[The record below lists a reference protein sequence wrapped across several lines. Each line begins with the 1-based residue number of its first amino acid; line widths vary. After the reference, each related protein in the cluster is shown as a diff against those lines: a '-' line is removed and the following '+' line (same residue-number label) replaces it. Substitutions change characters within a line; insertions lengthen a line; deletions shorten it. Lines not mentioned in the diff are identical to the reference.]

1 MRKSILLSFLTIAL
15 LLTASLSM
23 LAGKVWISPI
33 EFLSGEQNAL
43 IIFELRF
50 PRTLLAIIIG
60 AALGMAGAAM
70 QGFLRNPLA
79 DPGLFGISSSAA
91 LGAIFSIFLG
101 LSASIWILPIFALLG
116 AALGMGLLT
125 LLAGRSGSL
134 IIFTLAGLI
143 LSSLTGS
150 LTALLISLAPNP
162 FASSE
167 IITWLMGA
175 ITDRSWNDIY
185 FTAPLVAIGMLA
197 LLLSAKMLDALTLGQ
212 EVAVSLG
219 VNIALL
225 QYLLILG
232 IGFTVGASV
241 AVTGIIGFVG
251 LVVPHLMRPLT
262 DERPSSLLIPSAMA
276 GAILILVADSII
288 RIIPSASELR
298 LGIAMSLL
306 GAPFFLALLYH
317 MRRRLV

>member
-1 MRKSILLSFLTIAL
+1 MSKLNLALIITLIAASCLSL
-15 LLTASLSM
+15 
-23 LAGKVWISPI
+23 LAGKIWISPFDI
-33 EFLSGEQNAL
+33 TSNREAS
-43 IIFELRF
+43 IIYQLRL
-50 PRTLLAIIIG
+50 PRTALGIIVG

-91 LGAIFSIFLG
+91 LGAILSLFLG
-101 LSASIWILPIFALLG
+101 LSGFWILPIFALLG

-175 ITDRSWNDIY
+175 ITDRSWSDVY
-185 FTAPLVAIGMLA
+185 FTAPLVAIGMLC
-197 LLLSAKMLDALTLGQ
+197 LLLCAKMLDALTLGQ
-212 EVAVSLG
+212 DVALSMG
-219 VNIALL
+219 VNMALL

-251 LVVPHLMRPLT
+251 LVVPHLMRPFT
-262 DERPSSLLIPSAMA
+262 DERPSNLLIPSAIA
-276 GAILILVADSII
+276 GAILILLADSII
-288 RIIPSASELR
+288 RIMPSVSELR

-306 GAPFFLALLYH
+306 GAPFFLGLLYH
-317 MRRRLV
+317 MRRKLA

>member
-1 MRKSILLSFLTIAL
+1 MSKLNLALIIGLIAASCLSL
-15 LLTASLSM
+15 
-23 LAGKVWISPI
+23 LAGKIWISPFDI
-33 EFLSGEQNAL
+33 ASNGEAS
-43 IIFELRF
+43 IIYQLRL
-50 PRTLLAIIIG
+50 PRTALGIIVG

-91 LGAIFSIFLG
+91 LGAILSLFLG
-101 LSASIWILPIFALLG
+101 LSGFWILPIFALLG

-175 ITDRSWNDIY
+175 ITDRSWSDVY
-185 FTAPLVAIGMLA
+185 FTAPLVAIGMLC
-197 LLLSAKMLDALTLGQ
+197 LLLCAKMLDALTLGQ
-212 EVAVSLG
+212 DVALSMG
-219 VNIALL
+219 VNMSLL

-251 LVVPHLMRPLT
+251 LVVPHLMRPFT
-262 DERPSSLLIPSAMA
+262 DERPSNLLIPSAIA
-276 GAILILVADSII
+276 GAILILLADSII
-288 RIIPSASELR
+288 RIMPSVSELR

-306 GAPFFLALLYH
+306 GAPFFLGLLYH
-317 MRRRLV
+317 MRRKLA

>member
-1 MRKSILLSFLTIAL
+1 MNNGKLLIYLIIGLIVSTCISIF
-15 LLTASLSM
+15 
-23 LAGKVWISPI
+23 AGKVWISPMDW
-33 EFLSGEQNAL
+33 LMGEQNAA
-43 IIFELRF
+43 IIIELRL
-50 PRTLLAIIIG
+50 PRTILAIIIG
-60 AALGMAGAAM
+60 AALSMAGAAM

-91 LGAIFSIFLG
+91 LGAVLSIFIGFNGG
-101 LSASIWILPIFALLG
+101 LVLPVFALFG
-116 AALGMGLLT
+116 AVIGMLILT
-125 LLAGRSGSL
+125 LLAGRSGSI

-175 ITDRSWNDIY
+175 IADRSWYDIY
-185 FTAPLVAIGMLA
+185 FTAPLVIVGMLC
-197 LLLSAKMLDALTLGQ
+197 LLLSSKMLNALTLGQ
-212 EVAVSLG
+212 DVAVSMG
-219 VNIALL
+219 INVTIL

-232 IGFTVGASV
+232 IGLTVGASV

-251 LVVPHLMRPLT
+251 LIIPHLMRPFT
-262 DERPSSLLIPSAMA
+262 DERPSSLLIPSAIA
-276 GAILILVADSII
+276 GAILILLADSLI
-288 RIIPSASELR
+288 RVFPTVSELR

-306 GAPFFLALLYH
+306 GAPFFLGLLFH
-317 MRRRLV
+317 MRRKLS

>member
-1 MRKSILLSFLTIAL
+1 MKQSYLIIILSLSL
-15 LLTASLSM
+15 LLTAILSI
-23 LAGKVWISPI
+23 LAGKVWISPL
-33 EFLSGEQNAL
+33 EFLSGEQNTA
-43 IIFELRF
+43 IIFELRL
-50 PRTLLAIIIG
+50 PRTLLGIIIG

-101 LSASIWILPIFALLG
+101 LSGFWILPLFALLG
-116 AALGMGLLT
+116 AALGMTLLA

-185 FTAPLVAIGMLA
+185 FTAPLVMIGMIA
-197 LLLSAKMLDALTLGQ
+197 LLCIAKMLDALTLGQ
-212 EVAVSLG
+212 EVAISMG
-219 VNIALL
+219 VNIAML
-225 QYLLILG
+225 QYLLVIG

-262 DERPSSLLIPSAMA
+262 DEKPSSLLIPSAIA
-276 GAILILVADSII
+276 GAILILAADSII

-298 LGIAMSLL
+298 LGITMSLM